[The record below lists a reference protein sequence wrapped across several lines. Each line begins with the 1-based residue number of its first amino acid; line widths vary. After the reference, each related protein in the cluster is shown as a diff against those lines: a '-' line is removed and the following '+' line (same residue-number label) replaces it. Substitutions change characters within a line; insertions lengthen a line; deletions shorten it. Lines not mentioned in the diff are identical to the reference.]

1 MIVFD
6 HVSKHYAHQVA
17 LSDISF
23 VVDKGEMVFL
33 TGHSGAGKSTVI
45 RLAMGLETISRGQI
59 MISGQNVG
67 RLKSSKQA
75 KLRQSIGVILQDPCL
90 LDGYNVFDNVALPLL
105 IQGMSGFEIK
115 KRVAAAL
122 GKVDLRDIAHQMP
135 AELSAGEQQRV
146 GIARAIINKPS
157 IILAD
162 EPTGNLDPHLSQEI
176 FALFAAFQEVGVTV
190 MVATHDLSLI
200 ASMPERIITLK
211 AGAIL
216 HQSHEM
222 GI

>member
-23 VVDKGEMVFL
+23 VVDQGEMVFL

-45 RLAMGLETISRGQI
+45 RLTMGLEAISRGQI
-59 MISGQNVG
+59 VVSGQNVG
-67 RLKSSKQA
+67 RLRSGKQA
-75 KLRQSIGVILQDPCL
+75 QLRQSIGVILQDPCL
-90 LDGYNVFDNVALPLL
+90 LDRYNVFDNVALPLL

-176 FALFAAFQEVGVTV
+176 FALFAAFQEVGATV

-211 AGAIL
+211 SGAIL

-222 GI
+222 GT